1 MDKTEIKI
9 EFIKI
14 CKAWSAL
21 GNGTC
26 KVCPFWGDGKI
37 DSSPCNSAK
46 SVYTQKMLKYST
58 RHLRNISRTSTRSNS
73 NEQ

>member
-46 SVYTQKMLKYST
+46 SVYTQKNVEILNKAFAEYIKDKYK
-58 RHLRNISRTSTRSNS
+58 
-73 NEQ
+73 EQFK